1 MSGRPSPELP
11 SHEDLARLARDDPE
25 AYEAFRREMIQ
36 TFIDN
41 APPRLKSRLAGIQFR
56 VEGLRRL
63 SPSGL
68 GATVRIYELMWE
80 SFLTLNHDWQDFVRM
95 KDELSSGQIAVEAT
109 QYRPLKEARILEFRQ
124 RALNMEKK

>member
-1 MSGRPSPELP
+1 MNGRPSPELP
-11 SHEDLARLARDDPE
+11 NHEDLARLARDDPE
-25 AYEAFRREMIQ
+25 AYESFRREMIQ
-36 TFIDN
+36 TFIDS
-41 APPRLKSRLAGIQFR
+41 APARLKSRLTGIQFR

-95 KDELSSGQIAVEAT
+95 KEEALAGQTSLEAT
-109 QYRPLKEARILEFRQ
+109 RFRPSKNARVLEFRP
-124 RALNMEKK
+124 RPPDDPS